1 MNVKTGLEIVTL
13 YQAYGEKI
21 TELQDSIDKLE
32 GHGYTQTILREQ
44 LSKLRIELRTLEDT
58 RFQLLEPVV
67 ILSSLLGGK

>member
-21 TELQDSIDKLE
+21 NELQDSIDKLE

-44 LSKLRIELRTLEDT
+44 LTKLRIELRTLEDT